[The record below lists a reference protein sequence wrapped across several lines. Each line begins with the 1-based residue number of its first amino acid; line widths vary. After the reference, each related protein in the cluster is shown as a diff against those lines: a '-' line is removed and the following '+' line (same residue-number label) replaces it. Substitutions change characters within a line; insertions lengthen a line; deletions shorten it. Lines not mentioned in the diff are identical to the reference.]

1 MVPVLGVILAGGKS
15 SRMGEE
21 KATLLRHNESMLDY
35 TQRILKKAGVS
46 RVVISGDKY
55 DVCDIYPNL
64 GPLSGVFSVLKKYQP
79 KAMLIVPIDLP
90 FIEEETLTQLMNV
103 GASTQ
108 LASSYDDHS
117 LPLYLPNSGY
127 LDLWLTNRLKLSS
140 SRGPSFKE
148 LFAAIP
154 SQKVELT
161 NAKALINCN
170 TPKQWQLANQQI
182 ELDNE

>member
-1 MVPVLGVILAGGKS
+1 MESVLGVILAGGKS

-21 KATLLRHNESMLDY
+21 KAALLRNNESMLAY
-35 TQRILKKAGVS
+35 THRILKSAGIN
-46 RVVISGDKY
+46 RVTVSGDKY
-55 DVCDIYPNL
+55 DVSDIYPNL
-64 GPLSGVFSVLKKYQP
+64 GPLSGIFSVLKKYQP
-79 KAMLIVPIDLP
+79 EAMLIVPIDLP
-90 FIEEETLTQLMNV
+90 FIDEETLKPLMIM

-108 LASSYDDHS
+108 LACSYDDHS

-127 LDLWLTNRLKLSS
+127 LDLWLTNRLKQSS
-140 SRGPSFKE
+140 NKGPSFKE

-154 SQKVELT
+154 SQKVKLA
-161 NAKALINCN
+161 NAKALTNCN